1 MAALD
6 LELDEVITSPDSIRM
21 GGSTLILYLKDGSK
35 MGVILGG
42 GLEISY
48 NGKYYN
54 GSYGEKS
61 DCGNGI
67 DLAREIEK
75 L

>member
-1 MAALD
+1 
-6 LELDEVITSPDSIRM
+6 M

-61 DCGNGI
+61 DYGNGI